1 MFLEDLAVGC
11 SCRGTMRRL
20 PFELFLG
27 LRYLKPKR
35 TFVSVITL
43 ISLTGV
49 TLGVWVLIAVIAVM
63 SGFDRELR
71 EKLIGMHAHV
81 QVSGG
86 IINAQ
91 EADRLMAV
99 AGKLPHAKA
108 TSPFVLGL
116 VLVEADKRVAT
127 PYMKGVDPKREV
139 LVSRIGEYIRQGSL
153 DLDGEKVV
161 LGRELAMQL
170 GVYIG
175 DKITVYSPRNFEKKG
190 EEVYLPMELEVT
202 GIFESGMFE
211 YDVGLMFVSLATAQ
225 ELYELG
231 SAVHGIEVTT
241 DDPMA
246 GATAVATGLQG
257 EIHAPMR
264 AQTWAQLNRQL
275 LAAIQVEKSVMFF
288 ILTFII
294 VVAAFGIMSTLITVT
309 VQKTKE
315 IGVLKALGAQARTIL
330 GIFLLQGFVVGVI
343 GVAAGVVL
351 GLLTVENINPINH
364 FLSSALGIELFPKE
378 VYNFPRIPAYLT
390 MRDLVTIAGSAL
402 VICTLAGLLPALRAA
417 RLEPVEALH
426 HE

>member
-1 MFLEDLAVGC
+1 
-11 SCRGTMRRL
+11 MRRL

-71 EKLIGMHAHV
+71 EKLVGMHAHV
-81 QVSGG
+81 TVSGG
-86 IINAQ
+86 VVPAA
-91 EADRLMAV
+91 EADRLMELA
-99 AGKLPHAKA
+99 AKLPHAQA
-108 TSPFVLGL
+108 TSSFVLGL
-116 VLVEADKRVAT
+116 VLVEADRRVAT
-127 PYMKGVDPKREV
+127 PYMKGIDPQREV
-139 LVSRIGEYIRQGSL
+139 LVSRIGEYIRQGAL

-161 LGRELAMQL
+161 LGRELAIQL

-175 DKITVYSPRNFEKKG
+175 DKVTVYSPRNFEKKG

-211 YDVGLMFVSLATAQ
+211 YDVGLMFVSLTTAQ

-231 SAVHGIEVTT
+231 SAVHGIEVVT

-246 GATAVATGLQG
+246 GAAAVATGLQP
-257 EIHAPMR
+257 EIQPPLR
-264 AQTWAQLNRQL
+264 AQTWAQMNRQL

-309 VQKTKE
+309 VQKTKD
-315 IGVLKALGAQARTIL
+315 IGVLKALGAQSRTIL

-351 GLLTVENINPINH
+351 GLLTVENINPINE
-364 FLSSALGIELFPKE
+364 FLSSAVGLELFPKE

-390 MRDLVTIAGSAL
+390 TRDLLTIAGSAL